1 MTSEPD
7 RINPLFAYMEDMTV
21 EELDERIKQ
30 IRAERRSYKKKPSKV
45 KKESV
50 KSSEKAKKLL
60 AGLSEEEIAKLIKE
74 LEE

>member
-7 RINPLFAYMEDMTV
+7 RINPLFSYMENMTV

-30 IRAERRSYKKKPSKV
+30 IRAERRSYKKRPAKV

-50 KSSEKAKKLL
+50 KSAEKAKKML
-60 AGLSEEEIAKLIKE
+60 AGLSDEERAKLLKE
-74 LEE
+74 LEG